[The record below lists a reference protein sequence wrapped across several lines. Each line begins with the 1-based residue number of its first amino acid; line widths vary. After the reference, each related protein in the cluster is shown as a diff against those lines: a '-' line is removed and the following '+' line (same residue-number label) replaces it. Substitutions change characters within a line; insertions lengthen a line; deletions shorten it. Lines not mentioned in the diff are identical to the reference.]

1 MSRAEI
7 RENVELAPMTT
18 LGVGGAAQYFSEVK
32 SPAELLETI
41 RWAKHKSQP
50 LYVLGGGSNLLV
62 SDAGFPGLV
71 VRYVDDRLERLET
84 NGDRVWL
91 RVGAGKNWDE
101 LVAQT
106 VAWNLAGI
114 ECLSGIPGLVGAAPI
129 QNIGAYGQEVA
140 EVIESVEVIE
150 RSTGELHL
158 ISKNHCGFGYRDS
171 HFKGKWN
178 GLYIVVAVHLRLVE
192 GGQPSIRYGDLTRRL
207 GPGRPTLQEVRDTVL
222 EVRRSKS
229 MVYDT
234 RDPNHRSAGS
244 FFTNPIVEESLADE
258 VDARFAKDAMPRY
271 PAEGGVKLSAAWL
284 IERAGFEK
292 GFVLGQAGL
301 SSNHVLAL
309 INRGGAQAEDLLNLA
324 KLVRRQVLERTGVT
338 LVPEPNL
345 LGFGVEAFE
354 LIGRA

>member
-7 RENVELAPMTT
+7 REKVELAPMTT
-18 LGVGGAAQYFSEVK
+18 LGVGGAADYFTEVR
-32 SPAELLETI
+32 SPTELLEAMH
-41 RWAKHKSQP
+41 WAKHKSQP
-50 LYVLGGGSNLLV
+50 VYLIGGGSNLLV
-62 SDAGFPGLV
+62 SDAGFSGLV
-71 VRYVDDRLERLET
+71 VRYGDDRIERLEVD
-84 NGDRVWL
+84 GDRVWL
-91 RVGAGKNWDE
+91 RVGAGRNWDE

-114 ECLSGIPGLVGAAPI
+114 ECLSGIPGMVGAAPI

-140 EVIESVEVIE
+140 DVIESVEVIE

-158 ISKNHCGFGYRDS
+158 ISNRHCGFGYRDS

-178 GLYIVVAVHLRLVE
+178 GLYVVVAVHLKLTE
-192 GGQPSIRYGDLTRRL
+192 GGSPTIRYGDLTRRL

-234 RDPNHRSAGS
+234 SDPNHRSAGS
-244 FFTNPIVEESLADE
+244 FFTNPIVEESLADL
-258 VDARFAKDAMPRY
+258 VDARFAEDSMPRY

-292 GFVLGQAGL
+292 GFVLGEAGL
-301 SSNHVLAL
+301 STNHVLAL
-309 INRGGAQAEDLLNLA
+309 INRGEATAEDLLNLA
-324 KLVRRQVLERTGVT
+324 KLVRRQVRERTGVT

-345 LGFGVEAFE
+345 LGFGAEAFE
-354 LIGRA
+354 LLGR